1 MALTTQKT
9 KIRYRGNG
17 VTTYFPIPFP
27 VLSAAHVQVF
37 TPGVGGVSEV
47 MTSGFDVMEEGA
59 RSYAVVFYEPLPS
72 GQEITIARILE
83 LEQNLDLENGGNFS
97 TEEIETT
104 FDVVVMLIQQLA
116 EILERCVKTGIVAEE
131 SGLSVEEIYAQLE
144 EIVAKAEQ
152 ALEDIKNIQ
161 EPVILAKGITNL
173 RGTWTTKEALP
184 TGSVLRMP
192 VGYFPGREMLLL
204 MMDGFTCYPVNEY
217 ETANIQQYEEMG
229 SEDEISRDVK
239 LLFDAPAGA
248 IWSAWA
254 IASNV
259 SQHQE
264 DLLALTEEARDRAEA
279 AADKAESIQGNV
291 DVTIGN
297 AAEIAA
303 EQAAVLAIKKA
314 EKLLAELVE
323 AAQSAKVIVEAA
335 RDEAVSAATSTA
347 GDVQTV
353 IDQVAQAQASV
364 SEMQRLV
371 TEAGSFVEVVALARD
386 EAVTAAG
393 NAAKD
398 ATQAVEGRL
407 TAYLDEAKGILES
420 AKVTVTGDVLH
431 SLSGTRAETVQAGS
445 KFTVPAFVVG
455 SGALQVYFDGLYCMA
470 GEDKEIY
477 QYREAGEV
485 GQISTAI
492 IWHDDIA
499 PVHDI
504 TAHVISGQREAE

>member
-9 KIRYRGNG
+9 KVRYRGNG

-291 DVTIGN
+291 DAAIGN
-297 AAEIAA
+297 AAEVAAGIAA
-303 EQAAVLAIKKA
+303 EEAAALAVKEA
-314 EKLLAELVE
+314 ETLLAELVE

-347 GDVQTV
+347 SDVQTV
-353 IDQVAQAQASV
+353 IDQVAQAQISV
-364 SEMQRLV
+364 AEIQRLV
-371 TEAGSFVEVVALARD
+371 TEAGSLV
-386 EAVTAAG
+386 
-393 NAAKD
+393 
-398 ATQAVEGRL
+398 
-407 TAYLDEAKGILES
+407 
-420 AKVTVTGDVLH
+420 KVTVKGDVLH
-431 SLSGTRAETVQAGS
+431 SLSGTRTETIQAGS
-445 KFTVPAFVVG
+445 RFTVPAFVVG
-455 SGALQVYFDGLYCMA
+455 SGTLQVYFDGLYCMA

-504 TAHVISGQREAE
+504 TAHVIRGQREAE